1 MLDGEHRGHQGSTS
15 NRLPIQTPGPGVYG
29 KQQSGLDLAW
39 ALATP
44 AAGSARLPALLLEG
58 RRGTPIPHLG
68 SAARGTELHGGGG
81 TERK

>member
-15 NRLPIQTPGPGVYG
+15 SRLPIQTPGRGVNG

-44 AAGSARLPALLLEG
+44 AAGSARLPALLHEG
-58 RRGTPIPHLG
+58 PRGTPRDSLG
-68 SAARGTELHGGGG
+68 IRC
-81 TERK
+81 ERD